1 MYMKIMNS
9 TMGMDQLITLV
20 NEIQDT
26 FVGLGQNFS
35 LELPQ
40 IAVVG
45 SQSAGKSSVLE
56 NIVGRYMYYTNILKT
71 SCLPKRLDPGS
82 DVPEAF
88 YRIHTPDGGS
98 WVTPLAGV
106 RGQIPDR
113 NGFRA
118 FHRAKM
124 NS

>member
-1 MYMKIMNS
+1 MKIMNS

-56 NIVGRYMYYTNILKT
+56 NIVGRYMYMYYKSI
-71 SCLPKRLDPGS
+71 
-82 DVPEAF
+82 
-88 YRIHTPDGGS
+88 
-98 WVTPLAGV
+98 W
-106 RGQIPDR
+106 
-113 NGFRA
+113 
-118 FHRAKM
+118 
-124 NS
+124 